1 MSVRKVGAAGG
12 ICSVAAAIAIV
23 LSHGQVRTNKEGLE
37 LIGNAESCRLHPYV
51 CPAGVLTD
59 GIGNTHAVRDGKTL
73 EQIADDWQRNI
84 LVAERCVNRYGAGDR
99 LPDNAFSAATSLTF
113 RVGCGKVQTSTLFQM
128 LRGGDLKGACKQ
140 FPRWRYAGSV
150 VLPGLATRSEEESA
164 LCMKDVRR

>member
-1 MSVRKVGAAGG
+1 MSVRKAGAAGG

-59 GIGNTHAVRDGKTL
+59 GLGNTHAVRDGKTL

>member
-1 MSVRKVGAAGG
+1 MSVRKAGAAGG

-59 GIGNTHAVRDGKTL
+59 GVGNTHAVRDGKTL

-150 VLPGLATRSEEESA
+150 VLPGLAARSEEESA

>member
-150 VLPGLATRSEEESA
+150 VLPGLATRSEQESA

>member
-1 MSVRKVGAAGG
+1 MSIRKAGAAGG
-12 ICSVAAAIAIV
+12 LCSVVAAIAIV

-59 GIGNTHAVRDGKTL
+59 GIGNTHGVRDGKTL

-84 LVAERCVNRYGAGDR
+84 LDAERCVNRFGAGGR
-99 LPDNAFSAATSLTF
+99 IPDNAFSAATSLTF
-113 RVGCGKVQTSTLFQM
+113 RVGCGKVKTSTLFQM
-128 LRGGDLKGACKQ
+128 LRGGDLKGACEQ
-140 FPRWRYAGSV
+140 FPRWRFAGGV
-150 VLPGLATRSEEESA
+150 VMPGLAARSEKESA